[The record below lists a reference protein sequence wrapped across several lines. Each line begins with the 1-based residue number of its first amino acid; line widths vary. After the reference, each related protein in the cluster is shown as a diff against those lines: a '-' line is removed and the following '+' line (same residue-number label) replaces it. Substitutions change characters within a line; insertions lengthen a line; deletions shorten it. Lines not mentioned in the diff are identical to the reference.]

1 MEVLRVR
8 VYGDPV
14 LRQVAR
20 EVRKINGELAE
31 LAESMLQTMRHNKAV
46 GLAANQVGEL
56 YRIFALDASLQSP
69 EFEPFILIN
78 PEIVEVSGVQVREE
92 GCLSFPGIFEKIER
106 PQRVTVKGLNLEGE
120 ESQFEGEGIV
130 ARAILHE
137 LDHLNGRLI
146 IDHVGSIKK
155 QLISARMRK
164 ISKGNSP

>member
-20 EVRKINGELAE
+20 EVRKINGKLAE

-120 ESQFEGEGIV
+120 ELQFEGEGIV

>member
-1 MEVLRVR
+1 VR
-8 VYGDPV
+8 IYGDQV

-20 EVRKINGELAE
+20 EVEEINGRMAE
-31 LAESMLQTMRHNKAV
+31 LAQGMLQTMKHNQAV

-56 YRIFALDASLQSP
+56 HRIFALDASFQSP
-69 EFEPFILIN
+69 RLEPFVLIN
-78 PEIVEVSGVQVREE
+78 PEIAEVSGAQVGEE

-106 PQRVTVKGLNLEGE
+106 PQRATVKGLDLEGKE
-120 ESQFEGEGIV
+120 FQFEGEGIV

-146 IDHVGSIKK
+146 IDYVGAIKK

-164 ISKGNSP
+164 ISKGNPP

>member
-56 YRIFALDASLQSP
+56 YRVFALDASLQSP

-120 ESQFEGEGIV
+120 ELQFEGEGIV

>member
-1 MEVLRVR
+1 MRI
-8 VYGDPV
+8 YGDQV

-20 EVRKINGELAE
+20 EVEEINGRLAE
-31 LAESMLQTMRHNKAV
+31 LADGILQTMKHNKAV
-46 GLAANQVGEL
+46 GLAANQIGAL
-56 YRIFALDASLQSP
+56 NRIFALDASFQSP
-69 EFEPFILIN
+69 RLEPFVLIN
-78 PEIVEVSGVQVREE
+78 PEIVEVSGLQVGEE
-92 GCLSFPGIFEKIER
+92 GCLSFPGIFEEIER

-120 ESQFEGEGIV
+120 ELQFEGEGIV

-164 ISKGNSP
+164 ISKGNPP

>member
-20 EVRKINGELAE
+20 EVRKINGKLAE

-56 YRIFALDASLQSP
+56 YRVFALDASLQSP

-120 ESQFEGEGIV
+120 ELQFEGEGIV

-137 LDHLNGRLI
+137 LDHLKGRLI

-164 ISKGNSP
+164 ISKGNPP

>member
-1 MEVLRVR
+1 VR

-20 EVRKINGELAE
+20 EVRKINGKLAE

-56 YRIFALDASLQSP
+56 YRVFALDASLQSP

>member
-1 MEVLRVR
+1 VSIFRVR
-8 VYGDPV
+8 IYGDQI

-20 EVRKINGELAE
+20 EVKDINGRLAE
-31 LAESMLQTMRHNKAV
+31 VAQSLLQTMKHNQAV
-46 GLAANQVGEL
+46 GLAANQIGEL

-69 EFEPFILIN
+69 EFEPLVLIN
-78 PEIVEVSGVQVREE
+78 PEIVEVSGAQVAEE

-106 PQRVTVKGLNLEGE
+106 PQRATVKGLDLEGE
-120 ESQFEGEGIV
+120 EFQFQGEGIV

-137 LDHLNGRLI
+137 LDHLNGKLI

-164 ISKGNSP
+164 ISKGNPL

>member
-20 EVRKINGELAE
+20 EVRKINGKLAE

-56 YRIFALDASLQSP
+56 YRVFALDASLQSP